1 MKNVNYLLKNPHLY
15 SNSTNIYKKAYFKQ
29 KFNFQ
34 FIRWIECA
42 SKRSFPWLTPMF
54 SILAFTNEK
63 KSNIFNE
70 ETMNF
75 FISLM
80 FPIFSALQKCI
91 NLKFTIYFSFITT
104 FSIRKCSWCFVI
116 CRNIMIDLKD
126 AFEKLILMSYIKNS
140 FEELKN
146 RTKTKKNFHPIF

>member
-1 MKNVNYLLKNPHLY
+1 
-15 SNSTNIYKKAYFKQ
+15 
-29 KFNFQ
+29 
-34 FIRWIECA
+34 
-42 SKRSFPWLTPMF
+42 MF

-146 RTKTKKNFHPIF
+146 RTKTKKKTFIQYFKAPRTTKIFLKINPWKRRARTKTQFLLY